1 MYGDSDQES
10 WQSQVSTTMTPNVML
25 IDKEAVAG
33 TVKNA
38 EYDTGEGDEDKNGHD
53 VDDKNKHITKA
64 KSPVSEAF
72 DSQGFIERNTMQ
84 EPPLILKTK
93 KTMLEVAGSGTK
105 LVVSPFLLQVDLTKR
120 YPGRLRQKHSFLG
133 SHNERS
139 SKGGRFLGYSLE
151 VVIAAIHGMVEPSA

>member
-38 EYDTGEGDEDKNGHD
+38 EY
-53 VDDKNKHITKA
+53 
-64 KSPVSEAF
+64 
-72 DSQGFIERNTMQ
+72 ERNTMQ